1 MFATI
6 AAGAAEAD
14 ASHRDL
20 SADMVLLAT
29 SGILRRLY
37 AEADPADHVGLL
49 RRIGAASLPVGRLA
63 GLAHGAPLFVT
74 DAACRVEAPGAGEE
88 EAALSL
94 AARETVETACLE
106 AMALADRA
114 LGARSF
120 VTGNPI
126 DLLRRDLGFFLRQA
140 DLDGKLRRVGRTLCE
155 SRKPI
160 GAIWSD

>member
-63 GLAHGAPLFVT
+63 EGHMNAMRLIAIYGMPAKRRAH
-74 DAACRVEAPGAGEE
+74 AAEALHGRVCGVWG
-88 EAALSL
+88 
-94 AARETVETACLE
+94 
-106 AMALADRA
+106 
-114 LGARSF
+114 
-120 VTGNPI
+120 
-126 DLLRRDLGFFLRQA
+126 
-140 DLDGKLRRVGRTLCE
+140 GR
-155 SRKPI
+155 
-160 GAIWSD
+160 